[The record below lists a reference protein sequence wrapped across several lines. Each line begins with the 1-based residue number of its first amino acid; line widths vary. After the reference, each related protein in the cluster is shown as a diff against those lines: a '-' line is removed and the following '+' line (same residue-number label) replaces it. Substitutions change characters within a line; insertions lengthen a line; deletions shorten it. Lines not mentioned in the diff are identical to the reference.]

1 MKHSPFRTG
10 SGLPLPALSL
20 LLAAACVTGC
30 GRGGGGSSTP
40 TADANAPANTTG
52 SPSPSGSGA
61 GVVGVALASMNHN
74 FFIGMRQG
82 VEEGLQAEGL
92 NGEFVVADDSA
103 SSQQQQVD
111 QFIQKG
117 VSAIIMVPVDA
128 DQAVNPVKAANAAKI
143 PVFCIDRRVTG
154 QGAQVT
160 CTVETDN
167 VAMGEMAAQHGLRLL
182 AERHKLDPTH
192 PEDVKNLKTSVVHLW
207 GLEAASSARDRAAGF
222 DKVFNAQATP
232 GVKIVKAVGNFNAKT
247 AQEQIAP
254 LLTANPEIELVYC
267 HNDDNAIGTLNAIID
282 VKKGREKGD
291 DPKRVLIVSIDGN
304 KAAIEEI
311 RKGNIEAT
319 VSQEPIEMGR
329 ETVKQVKKVIAGAQP
344 EKPYIAVRH
353 HLVTKKEADEKK
365 GELWADLLKG
375 GS

>member
-1 MKHSPFRTG
+1 MKHTPFRTRF
-10 SGLPLPALSL
+10 GLPLPALLL
-20 LLAAACVTGC
+20 LLAASCVAGC
-30 GRGGGGSSTP
+30 GGGGGGASAP
-40 TADANAPANTTG
+40 AAGNAPAG
-52 SPSPSGSGA
+52 APASPSGSGA

-82 VEEGLQAEGL
+82 VEEGLAAEGL
-92 NGEFVVADDSA
+92 KGEFVVADDSA

-154 QGAQVT
+154 GGAQVT

-167 VAMGEMAAQHGLRLL
+167 VAMGEMAARHGLKLL
-182 AERHKLDPTH
+182 AERHQLDPAQ
-192 PEDVKNLKTSVVHLW
+192 PGDVKKLKTTVVHLW

-222 DKVFNAQATP
+222 DQVFNATATP

-267 HNDDNAIGTLNAIID
+267 HNDDNAIGTLNAIVD
-282 VKKGREKGD
+282 VKKGREPAG

-311 RKGNIEAT
+311 RKGTIEAT
-319 VSQEPIEMGR
+319 VSQEPIEMGQ
-329 ETVKQVKKVIAGAQP
+329 ETAKQVKQVIAGGRP
-344 EKPYIAVRH
+344 DKDYLAVRH
-353 HLVTKKEADEKK
+353 HLVTKKEADAKK

>member
-1 MKHSPFRTG
+1 MKHTSFRTRL
-10 SGLPLPALSL
+10 GLPLPALSL
-20 LLAAACVTGC
+20 LLAACAAGC
-30 GRGGGGSSTP
+30 GGGGGDATAPTAGTNTPAPSASSSTP
-40 TADANAPANTTG
+40 TG
-52 SPSPSGSGA
+52 Q

-82 VEEGLQAEGL
+82 VEEGLAAEGL

-154 QGAQVT
+154 NGAQVT
-160 CTVETDN
+160 CTIETDN
-167 VAMGEMAAQHGLRLL
+167 VAMGEMAAQHGLKLL
-182 AERHKLDPTH
+182 AERHKLDPAK
-192 PEDVKNLKTSVVHLW
+192 PDDVKKLKTTVVHLW

-222 DKVFNAQATP
+222 EKVFNAEATP
-232 GVKIVKAVGNFNAKT
+232 GVKILKAVGNFNAKT

-282 VKKGREKGD
+282 VKKGREKAD

-319 VSQEPIEMGR
+319 VSQEPIEMGQ
-329 ETVKQVKKVIAGAQP
+329 ETARQVKKVIAGAQP